1 MDIVGFIQHLMS
13 QVPIFVQ
20 PLIVAVA
27 AMIPF
32 VEGELASVL
41 GVWAGLNPVVAAV
54 AAAAGNFA
62 SVFVVVVFGA
72 RIRAAIVARRARRA
86 AAARADATAVQ
97 RVAVRPL
104 VPARGGDT
112 PAATDEAAFAEQPA
126 LEPKKPESKGVQ
138 RFKRF
143 LVRFGVPGASILGPL
158 AIPTQFTSAI
168 LVSTGVPKSWVL
180 LWQAVAISLWT
191 TLTTLI
197 ATGVLALVEG

>member
-1 MDIVGFIQHLMS
+1 MDVVAFIQQLMS
-13 QVPIFVQ
+13 QVPFFVQ
-20 PLIVAVA
+20 PLIVALA

-72 RIRAAIVARRARRA
+72 RIRAAIVARQARRA
-86 AAARADATAVQ
+86 AAAQ
-97 RVAVRPL
+97 
-104 VPARGGDT
+104 
-112 PAATDEAAFAEQPA
+112 PAAARQLIAAGAPGAPGDPDLSEQPA
-126 LEPKKPESKGVQ
+126 APRKPESKGVQ

-168 LVSTGVPKSWVL
+168 LVSTGVAKGWVL
-180 LWQAVAISLWT
+180 LWQAIAISLWT

-197 ATGVLALVEG
+197 ATGVLALVAG

>member
-1 MDIVGFIQHLMS
+1 MDLITFIQHLVS
-13 QVPIFVQ
+13 QVPFFVQ

-32 VEGELASVL
+32 VEAELASVL

-62 SVFVVVVFGA
+62 SVLVVVVFGA
-72 RIRAAIVARRARRA
+72 RIRAAILARRARRA
-86 AAARADATAVQ
+86 AAAQPSRAAQ
-97 RVAVRPL
+97 L
-104 VPARGGDT
+104 VPAGELGELGELGEFGELDRPGST
-112 PAATDEAAFAEQPA
+112 PPEQPA
-126 LEPKKPESKGVQ
+126 VTRKPDSKGVQ

-168 LVSTGVPKSWVL
+168 LVSTGVPKGWVL

-191 TLTTLI
+191 AFTTLV
-197 ATGVLALVEG
+197 ATGVLALITS